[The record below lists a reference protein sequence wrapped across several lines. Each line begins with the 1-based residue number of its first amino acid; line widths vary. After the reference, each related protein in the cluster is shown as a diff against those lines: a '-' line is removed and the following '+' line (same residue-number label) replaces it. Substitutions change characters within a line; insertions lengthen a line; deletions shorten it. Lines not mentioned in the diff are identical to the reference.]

1 MDRVIYL
8 DSLTFLHSG
17 GRPDAVALR
26 VLPAA
31 GEAEGPLVDWAPH
44 TEGRVTQL
52 LDLSRVQGS
61 SSMRTDG

>member
-8 DSLTFLHSG
+8 DSLTFLLSG
-17 GRPDAVALR
+17 GRPDAAALR

-61 SSMRTDG
+61 PGMRTDG